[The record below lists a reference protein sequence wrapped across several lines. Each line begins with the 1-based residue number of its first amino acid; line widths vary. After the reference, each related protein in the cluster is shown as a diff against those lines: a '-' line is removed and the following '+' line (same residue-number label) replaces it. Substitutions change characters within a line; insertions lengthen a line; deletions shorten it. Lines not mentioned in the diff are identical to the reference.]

1 MNWAVLVLGLLL
13 AACSLYYLA
22 AIVAGL
28 RFPESRL
35 PSPGDVVFAPPVS
48 ILKPIRGLD
57 PDFYGAIHSHA
68 AQEYPDFEI
77 LFAVRDPADP
87 AVPEIRR
94 LAAEFPARRIEVF
107 VTDRDFGPN
116 GKVNSLERLRRECR
130 HEILVI
136 SDSDIHVGPDYL
148 RRIVAPLA
156 DPGVGLVT
164 CPYHGVPELCGG
176 PKIAFLAAL
185 FESLWISTDFHAGV
199 LVARALGMSF
209 ALGATMVVR
218 RDAIEKAGGFGPLA
232 DYLADDYQ
240 LSQTIAHQGSKIVL
254 SNYVVETILPIESWS
269 HSWQHRLRWGRTLSV
284 CRPGGYAGLIVTFTF
299 PLGLAALAVNFS
311 LWPLAALCVALRL
324 LAAYVVAVRG
334 LNDRVAS
341 GLCFLLI
348 PLADLV
354 SFAVWVASFFGR
366 EVVWRGERFRIER
379 DGRLTG
385 V

>member
-1 MNWAVLVLGLLL
+1 MNWTTLVLGLLL

-28 RFPESRL
+28 RFRKSAFGTSGVL
-35 PSPGDVVFAPPVS
+35 GFTPPVS
-48 ILKPIRGLD
+48 ILKPVRGLD
-57 PDFYGAIHSHA
+57 PGFYAAIRSHA
-68 AQEYPDFEI
+68 AQEYPEFEI
-77 LFAVRDPADP
+77 LFGVRDPADP

-107 VTDRDFGPN
+107 ITDRDFGPN
-116 GKVNSLERLRRECR
+116 GKVNSLERLRAECR

-164 CPYHGVPELCGG
+164 CPYRGSPERCGG
-176 PKIAFLAAL
+176 PKMASLAAL

-218 RDAIEKAGGFGPLA
+218 RSAIEKAGGFA
-232 DYLADDYQ
+232 AVAAYLADDYQ
-240 LSQTIAHQGSKIVL
+240 LSQTIARQGSKIVL
-254 SNYVVETILPIESWS
+254 SDYVVETTLPIESWS
-269 HSWQHRLRWGRTLSV
+269 YSWQHRLRWGRTLRV
-284 CRPGGYAGLIVTFTF
+284 CRPGGYAGLIVTFAF
-299 PLGLAALAVNFS
+299 PLAIAALAVNLS
-311 LWPLAALCVALRL
+311 LWPLAALCAALRL

-334 LNDRVAS
+334 LKDRVA
-341 GLCFLLI
+341 GGVCFLLI

-354 SFAVWVASFFGR
+354 SFAVWVASFFGSD
-366 EVVWRGERFRIER
+366 VVWRGERFRIER

-385 V
+385 M